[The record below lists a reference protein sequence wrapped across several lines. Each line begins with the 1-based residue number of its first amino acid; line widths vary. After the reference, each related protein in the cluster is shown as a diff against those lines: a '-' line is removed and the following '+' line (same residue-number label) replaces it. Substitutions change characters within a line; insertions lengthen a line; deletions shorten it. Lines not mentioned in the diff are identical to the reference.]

1 MTLKKIK
8 DNSFRRLL
16 NMLSNQTF
24 AIITAYRH
32 KDADGKAL
40 SQRQNTQRNSDLR
53 AKLTKRKMGVYILE
67 GHWQEAPD
75 GVNEKTTINS
85 YVVQKQK
92 DLSDKEFIKF
102 MRECMTVNGFTQ
114 NACILHTDRYYL
126 LLPDN
131 SMIDLGENLS
141 LDEINQVY
149 SQRVLARD
157 LPFVFDSVAR
167 PQNSISFLAFSKLGL
182 SYLRESF

>member
-32 KDADGKAL
+32 KDADDKPL
-40 SQRQNTQRNSDLR
+40 SQRQNRQRNSDLR
-53 AKLTKRKMGVYILE
+53 AKLTERKMRVYILE
-67 GHWQEAPD
+67 GHWQDALD
-75 GVNEKTTINS
+75 GVDEKENRNS

-102 MRECMTVNGFTQ
+102 MCECMTVDGFTQ

-131 SMIDLGENLS
+131 SMIDLGANLS
-141 LDEINQVY
+141 LDDINQVY
-149 SQRVLARD
+149 SQRVLAMD
-157 LPFVFDSVAR
+157 LPFVFDSVAS